1 MTNPVTPNIG
11 LNKIDRTSPSTTY
24 FDLEKYIDQNADA
37 VDRFA
42 GETSAS
48 IDALE
53 KRLETEERREVVL
66 QPGLQ
71 IVNAERSAPFKLSGI
86 KGRTLV
92 NLLGRDGDCEDTLKW
107 TAQGGEIGYDISGRY
122 VVGTKSI
129 IVTNPTLNKPA
140 LMYKKIELDTSKHY
154 YFAGYALSTLDV
166 AFTAGSVVANETDG
180 GGLIRFNPGSAYSFT
195 RKGFKFKPTVKE
207 FYITAYVYGDSR
219 VATAAVFDAFCL
231 YEISAAEYNSLDGM
245 SPEQIDF
252 KYPYVDSVT
261 PVRNPYV
268 IRYGENLAPTLFEGT
283 VERSTKVL
291 AEYSALVK
299 ATGETVVEYRSNPI
313 PAIPNTKY
321 TLRAKITHNG
331 IEKYNGVYVDVLGYD
346 EAGLYVLDT
355 PGTSASGTGTGT
367 DTFATPANIK
377 TMEVRIVAPQD
388 AAVGDYV
395 VEDITLNLGATV
407 RTHKPRED
415 CILALQTDLYS
426 DPVTGV
432 NADEVFEKDGQY
444 FKLAK
449 WKKVSLDGS
458 ITLGIA
464 AHFAGFKVLQT
475 DQYPHPLPRWINYSG
490 VAVKHDGKVLKTA
503 TFGGAWAAN
512 GPDTMETAIDGR
524 YYISVSNAD
533 SGWGDNYT
541 PTIDEIKAY
550 FMGWKMYDVNVD
562 PTGGGVY
569 NRNDGVGKWWC
580 PIDRSTSGV
589 QVLPTT
595 KVPSVPSYQLV
606 YQLVKPTVESIVS
619 EGMLTFNEGDNQ
631 VEVGTGL
638 VVRESAIPVVSGNG
652 YYWINGRTTPSYP
665 LKNRPSRILHIYK
678 NNLHNVGWVNSPV
691 DAGYY
696 DTYGLVQT
704 RIEIGLFD
712 PSASYSITYLMLDTS
727 PIVPFIGSYAANE
740 KAMLQELTDTVQ
752 QNATAVSVLMN
763 KKVDKDAPGW
773 ITPTLLNGWTRGDN
787 FAYQKMSNGM
797 VIFRGNVGNGTLS
810 STIPLLTL
818 PVGYRPKQVLYF
830 PVSARNGTGTT
841 GYGILRFLIHPDGT
855 VTLFSQNDMTVAT
868 IVWLNNVAFLAEQ

>member
-37 VDRFA
+37 VDQFA
-42 GETSAS
+42 GETSEA
-48 IDALE
+48 IGALE
-53 KRLETEERREVVL
+53 KRLDTEERREVVL

-219 VATAAVFDAFCL
+219 VATAAVFDALCL

-299 ATGETVVEYRSNPI
+299 ATGETVVEYRSNLI

-321 TLRAKITHNG
+321 TLSAKITHNG

-444 FKLAK
+444 AKLAK
-449 WKKVSLDGS
+449 WEKVLLDGNLNWAMGPS
-458 ITLGIA
+458 RPPGGKQL
-464 AHFAGFKVLQT
+464 KVANF
-475 DQYPHPLPRWINYSG
+475 PGNAVPGSG
-490 VAVKHDGKVLKTA
+490 TVTRFDGKIIPQGSTLVS
-503 TFGGAWAAN
+503 
-512 GPDTMETAIDGR
+512 PDINSVSGDGNF
-524 YYISVSNAD
+524 YISVANSD

-541 PTIDEIKAY
+541 PTADEIKA
-550 FMGWKMYDVNVD
+550 FFWGWKMYDASGSATTVYD
-562 PTGGGVY
+562 GSGGKAWLNLTKFKKGDY
-569 NRNDGVGKWWC
+569 SNW
-580 PIDRSTSGV
+580 TTT
-589 QVLPTT
+589 LPTASAKEHT
-595 KVPSVPSYQLV
+595 SYQLV
-606 YQLVKPTVESIVS
+606 YQLTSPRIEPIVS
-619 EGMLTFNEGDNQ
+619 EGLLTFNTGSNQ
-631 VEVGTGL
+631 IEVGTGIVL
-638 VVRESAIPVVSGNG
+638 RESVHPNGSGTTG
-652 YYWINGRTTPSYP
+652 DKKVINYKFHDIDTW
-665 LKNRPSRILHIYK
+665 LKSRLNQFLGIFK
-678 NNLHNVGWVNSPV
+678 NNRRDSSWAIKPNSSIV
-691 DAGYY
+691 ANGDFFAQCESE
-696 DTYGLVQT
+696 DFDQTATYSV
-704 RIEIGLFD
+704 
-712 PSASYSITYLMLDTS
+712 TYLMLDKS
-727 PIVPFIGSYAANE
+727 PIVPFTGSYAANE
-740 KAMLQELTDTVQ
+740 KAMLQELTDAVQ

-763 KKVDKDAPGW
+763 KKADKDNSVVW
-773 ITPTLLNGWTRGDN
+773 VEPTLINGATEYTETN
-787 FAYQKMSNGM
+787 FRKPSYTK
-797 VIFRGNVGNGTLS
+797 IGNWVKLSGLIKVTVSGTMFY
-810 STIPLLTL
+810 L
-818 PVGYRPKQVLYF
+818 PPGYRPNKVLIFAGLSGGIASYTMMDLRVT
-830 PVSARNGTGTT
+830 PTGNVTVNTT
-841 GYGILRFLIHPDGT
+841 SPLD
-855 VTLFSQNDMTVAT
+855 
-868 IVWLNNVAFLAEQ
+868 WLSLDHIIFQAEQ